1 MARQNPNKLLLLSLA
16 VIFNLAFNLDAG
28 AMDGEPVEP
37 SSQAS
42 QGRSLRLVG
51 TALAGEPEKNLA
63 VIEDR
68 ENSRQLFFHEGERV
82 YGILI
87 KKILRDRIIV
97 DAGQGDEVIK
107 LKSALVGD
115 ASPLITSEPADQ
127 PLNIA
132 KKKGARYREITLARE
147 TVESVLSDIDQTL
160 ANVNISSG
168 GKYNH
173 STGFRISSFESGSI
187 FSLIGLQN
195 NDLILSANDQKMI
208 GSDRAKAFLEK
219 IRAGGNLD
227 FKVRR
232 RARTHHIHLSIE

>member
-1 MARQNPNKLLLLSLA
+1 M
-16 VIFNLAFNLDAG
+16 AG
-28 AMDGEPVEP
+28 A
-37 SSQAS
+37 
-42 QGRSLRLVG
+42 
-51 TALAGEPEKNLA
+51 PEKNLA

-97 DAGQGDEVIK
+97 DAGQGDEVVK
-107 LKSALVGD
+107 LKRALIGG
-115 ASPLITSEPADQ
+115 ASPLIAAEPADQ
-127 PLNIA
+127 PLIVA

-147 TVESVLSDIDQTL
+147 TVESVLSDIDRAL
-160 ANVNISSG
+160 ANVNITSG
-168 GKYNH
+168 GQYH
-173 STGFRISSFESGSI
+173 RSTGFRITSFEPGSI
-187 FSLIGLQN
+187 FPLIGLQN
-195 NDLILSANDQKMI
+195 NDLVLSVNDQKMI